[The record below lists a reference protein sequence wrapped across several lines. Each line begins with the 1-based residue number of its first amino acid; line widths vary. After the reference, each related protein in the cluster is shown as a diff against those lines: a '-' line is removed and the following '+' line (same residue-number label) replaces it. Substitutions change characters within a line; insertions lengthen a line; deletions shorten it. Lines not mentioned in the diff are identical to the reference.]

1 MKTIFF
7 SAVEITEEKIIG
19 DENIKTENISF
30 NTEKIMTPHDVLS
43 AIKVSI
49 RYIMKIS
56 DNHISF
62 KKPNKSHFL
71 VCFNSLFQA
80 LAPDNSHGND
90 MTIIGFVGYPNV
102 GKSSVINIFMENK
115 RLQVSATPGK
125 VCIMVI
131 NRYVRTTLSLV

>member
-7 SAVEITEEKIIG
+7 SAVEITEEKVIG

-56 DNHISF
+56 DNH
-62 KKPNKSHFL
+62 
-71 VCFNSLFQA
+71 
-80 LAPDNSHGND
+80 
-90 MTIIGFVGYPNV
+90 
-102 GKSSVINIFMENK
+102 
-115 RLQVSATPGK
+115 
-125 VCIMVI
+125 
-131 NRYVRTTLSLV
+131 